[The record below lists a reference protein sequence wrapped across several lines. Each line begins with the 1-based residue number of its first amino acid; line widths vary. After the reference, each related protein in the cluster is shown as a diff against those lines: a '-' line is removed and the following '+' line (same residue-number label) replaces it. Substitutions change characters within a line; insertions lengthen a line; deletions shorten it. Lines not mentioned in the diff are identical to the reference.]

1 MIRIESFANDKV
13 SMRPNFRLENNWRFH
28 ARQSLFHPLV
38 ISVRTL
44 TTFIMSEFCLSLTCE
59 VPNKETMARSKVIV
73 FAVLVLL
80 YLPGFEWLS
89 NTFQAFYY
97 SSITTKK
104 TPMSPSWC
112 KMSLS
117 MQILSFSRD
126 GIRVSGKLGQ
136 VQLTFFV
143 KCSYAELIEG
153 NMKLFVRL
161 AKSLLLDISNATT
174 ASSFVSICNPSHCWC
189 GRGGTWRYFWKIRL
203 ICLFLNESLVK
214 RQVLIFYLKKH
225 INLKMMQ

>member
-1 MIRIESFANDKV
+1 MIKISFLGWRRIENILAAK
-13 SMRPNFRLENNWRFH
+13 
-28 ARQSLFHPLV
+28 SLSNLCGMLV
-38 ISVRTL
+38 T
-44 TTFIMSEFCLSLTCE
+44 
-59 VPNKETMARSKVIV
+59 
-73 FAVLVLL
+73 
-80 YLPGFEWLS
+80 YLPHYRHPNELE
-89 NTFQAFYY
+89 
-97 SSITTKK
+97 
-104 TPMSPSWC
+104 
-112 KMSLS
+112 
-117 MQILSFSRD
+117 D

-189 GRGGTWRYFWKIRL
+189 GRGTWRYFWKIRL
-203 ICLFLNESLVK
+203 ICLFLDESLVK

>member
-1 MIRIESFANDKV
+1 MYVHYYQMIRIESFANDKV

-38 ISVRTL
+38 ISVRIL

-104 TPMSPSWC
+104 TPMSPSWW

-117 MQILSFSRD
+117 MQILSFSRG
-126 GIRVSGKLGQ
+126 GIRVRQIRSSTSHFLCEMF
-136 VQLTFFV
+136 LL
-143 KCSYAELIEG
+143 YAELIEG
-153 NMKLFVRL
+153 HMKLFVRL
-161 AKSLLLDISNATT
+161 
-174 ASSFVSICNPSHCWC
+174 SH
-189 GRGGTWRYFWKIRL
+189 F
-203 ICLFLNESLVK
+203 S
-214 RQVLIFYLKKH
+214 
-225 INLKMMQ
+225 